1 MASTLSLASN
11 LDNISIAFLRQRS
24 LESASNCFINIGI
37 DFSLASEAVAN
48 VNAPR
53 TRGSFGGASSN
64 LPMLAALSAFL
75 KSAIESMH
83 SPRIFLR
90 SNSFMAISCS
100 TAMVS
105 GDPSPR
111 NASTA
116 WRRDAMVGPF
126 FACARNQSIG
136 QSIFNVFSA
145 ASRGSNATHC
155 GGPSS
160 GISISAFRSRHSHA
174 MVFWPEAVRTQI
186 GVLTRMAGVRSSIF
200 CVCSALIFNMRVAAS

>member
-11 LDNISIAFLRQRS
+11 FDNISMAFLRHKS
-24 LESASNCFINIGI
+24 LESASSCFIKSGMA
-37 DFSLASEAVAN
+37 FSLASVAVAK

-53 TRGSFGGASSN
+53 TRGSCGGASSN
-64 LPMLAALSAFL
+64 LPMLSALSAFL

-90 SNSFMAISCS
+90 PNSFFAISSS

-105 GDPSPR
+105 GEASPR

-116 WRRDAMVGPF
+116 WRRAAMVGPF
-126 FACARNQSIG
+126 FASARNHCMG
-136 QSIFNVFSA
+136 QSIFNVFNV

-160 GISISAFRSRHSHA
+160 GISISASRSRHCHA
-174 MVFWPEAVRTQI
+174 MVFSPEAVRTQI
-186 GVLTRMAGVRSSIF
+186 GVLTRIAGVRSSIF
-200 CVCSALIFNMRVAAS
+200 CVCSALIFNMRVAVS